1 MRQSGGDGSQRWRCS
16 GRINRCA
23 DMKMM
28 HAVTQLRLQTS
39 MHAVHVDVSI
49 YAVSMSRCNETRL
62 QCPPCNHA
70 CGCCRRAG
78 HAAVHAQ
85 GRSTA
90 HTRRSGT
97 GCRGCTR
104 SGTSG
109 RPPSAAQRCGPH
121 QPDRYF
127 SMRDIDSDTFT
138 VEHDSLERA
147 RCQPLTDALIIRLQ
161 VFGLFLGAG
170 SLLHCGR
177 SQGY

>member
-1 MRQSGGDGSQRWRCS
+1 MRQPGGDGSQRRWRS
-16 GRINRCA
+16 WRINRCA
-23 DMKMM
+23 DMDMM
-28 HAVTQLRLQTS
+28 HAVTQLEAADLYAACMFCRG
-39 MHAVHVDVSI
+39 
-49 YAVSMSRCNETRL
+49 AVSPSHCNEIRL

-70 CGCCRRAG
+70 YGCCAEVEHCAG
-78 HAAVHAQ
+78 HPQ

-97 GCRGCTR
+97 GCRDCTR
-104 SGTSG
+104 FGTSG

-121 QPDRYF
+121 QPARCF
-127 SMRDIDSDTFT
+127 SMQNVNSDTFT
-138 VEHDSLERA
+138 VEHHSLERA
-147 RCQPLTDALIIRLQ
+147 RCQPLTIALIRLQ